1 MIGSVLRVLCP
12 KLWETRSGSGEFSS
26 SFPEKIIVAQL
37 PHSSSIL
44 LKPAAEAVGTVG
56 NSERRA
62 ESFPRAVKTV
72 KKSLLIFSAFSP
84 PGSFHGW
91 GCWVVVLRLTSRRLD
106 TAESLAGPGDV
117 PSSFGGPYN
126 DGWSVVSTGLA

>member
-62 ESFPRAVKTV
+62 ERFPRAVKTG
-72 KKSLLIFSAFSP
+72 KKWLLIFSAVSP
-84 PGSFHGW
+84 PGRFHGF
-91 GCWVVVLRLTSRRLD
+91 GCWVVVLVVSLRVARRRLGN
-106 TAESLAGPGDV
+106 AIRLEGPE
-117 PSSFGGPYN
+117 
-126 DGWSVVSTGLA
+126 T